1 MTTAT
6 VVINPAPGRRRRD
19 LRAPLA
25 VGAVTALAL
34 VLRLAGIGDK
44 SLWLD
49 EAFST
54 WVANLPLDQLWRT
67 TLQLDTHPPLYY
79 TLLHFWISPQSGEVA
94 LRSLSALWEVATV
107 PVVYLTG
114 RAIGGRRLGLLVALL
129 QAVSPLHVW
138 YAQQGRM
145 YAMLTF
151 FAAVALLCL
160 VRLLVGGL
168 ARGATL
174 LCWAGFVLATV
185 LTMLSQNTGVL
196 LPVTVAVFVAGVAVH
211 RVVDE
216 RRRRADQHATS
227 LLGRFGPPSRPGVD
241 LRLWSAGLV
250 AAAVLWLPWLP
261 GFLAQSGRV
270 DADFWIPAPSAQ
282 GVLDHVRD
290 LVSAW
295 APAGTQIPLLV
306 GAVAMVG
313 LAGWSLRHRP
323 ALFWLLVLLVVGPA
337 VGELLVSARRPIF
350 YAQTLV
356 WTSVPLTLLLG
367 VGLRQLRPR
376 ALAAGATALLLVAN
390 LASLVAYYRAPGSED
405 WRGAAALLAAQA
417 EPGDVVLFDAGW
429 TEIAFNYYYRSTGGP
444 PIETHGLPVDPFD
457 RGVLEPKVAA
467 SDLPR
472 LDQLTA
478 GRDRVWLVLSHDA
491 YTDPDRVVTGWLG
504 DRMRV
509 VEQQD
514 LAAMRIQAYESG

>member
-1 MTTAT
+1 VTTTT
-6 VVINPAPGRRRRD
+6 VVTNPAPARRRRD

-34 VLRLAGIGDK
+34 VLRFAGIGDK

-49 EAFST
+49 EAFSG
-54 WVANLPLDQLWRT
+54 WIANLPLDQLWRT

-79 TLLHFWISPQSGEVA
+79 ALLHFWISPESGEVA
-94 LRSLSALWEVATV
+94 LRSLSALFEAATV

-151 FAAVALLCL
+151 FAALALLCL

-168 ARGATL
+168 ARRATM
-174 LCWAGFVLATV
+174 LCGGGFVLATV

-196 LPVTVAVFVAGVAVH
+196 LPVTVAVFVAGVGVH
-211 RVVDE
+211 RAVGE
-216 RRRRADQHATS
+216 RRGRADQHATS
-227 LLGRFGPPSRPGVD
+227 PLGRFGPPSRPGVD
-241 LRLWSAGLV
+241 LRLWAAGL
-250 AAAVLWLPWLP
+250 AAVAVLWLPWLP
-261 GFLAQSGRV
+261 GFLAQSARV

-282 GVLDHVRD
+282 RVLDHVRD

-295 APAGTQIPLLV
+295 APAGTEGPILV
-306 GAVAMVG
+306 GAVALVG
-313 LAGWSLRHRP
+313 VAGWSLRHRP
-323 ALFWLLVLLVVGPA
+323 ALFWLLLLLVVGP
-337 VGELLVSARRPIF
+337 VLGELLVSTRRPIF

-356 WTSVPLTLLLG
+356 WTSVPLTVLLG
-367 VGLRQLRPR
+367 VGLRGLRPR
-376 ALAAGATALLLVAN
+376 ALAAGATALLLVLN
-390 LASLVAYYRAPGSED
+390 LASLAGYYRAPGTED

-417 EPGDVVLFDAGW
+417 RPGDLVLFDAGW

-444 PIETHGLPVDPFD
+444 PIETRGLPVDPFD
-457 RGVLEPKVAA
+457 RGVLEPRMAA

-472 LDQLTA
+472 LDQLSA

-491 YTDPDRVVTGWLG
+491 YTDPDRIATGWLG
-504 DRMRV
+504 ARMQV

>member
-227 LLGRFGPPSRPGVD
+227 LL
-241 LRLWSAGLV
+241 
-250 AAAVLWLPWLP
+250 
-261 GFLAQSGRV
+261 
-270 DADFWIPAPSAQ
+270 PAPSAQ

-367 VGLRQLRPR
+367 VGLRQLRRWWPTTGHRARRTGAGRLPCWRRRRSPATSCCSTPAGPR
-376 ALAAGATALLLVAN
+376 SRSTTTTAAPVARRSRRTGCRSTRSTAACSSRRWPPPTCPASTSSPPVATGSGWCSATTPTPTRTGSSPAGW
-390 LASLVAYYRAPGSED
+390 ATGCAWSSSRTWRRCGYRPTSP
-405 WRGAAALLAAQA
+405 A
-417 EPGDVVLFDAGW
+417 EPVR
-429 TEIAFNYYYRSTGGP
+429 RSS
-444 PIETHGLPVDPFD
+444 
-457 RGVLEPKVAA
+457 AA
-467 SDLPR
+467 
-472 LDQLTA
+472 
-478 GRDRVWLVLSHDA
+478 
-491 YTDPDRVVTGWLG
+491 
-504 DRMRV
+504 
-509 VEQQD
+509 
-514 LAAMRIQAYESG
+514 